1 MHPARSHATRGSGD
15 AEGGNSITVFNLG
28 NEKDV
33 LPSLPSQNAAH
44 TDFTTDF
51 TVRLCLQ
58 KWGEKRGKERPGA
71 FWTLPSA
78 ISPRSFPIVPEPSH
92 AAPPKGITGSG
103 TG

>member
-1 MHPARSHATRGSGD
+1 MGLLFRCIQLSHTLCGAAVVLRG
-15 AEGGNSITVFNLG
+15 ANSITVFNLG

-58 KWGEKRGKERPGA
+58 KWGGEVGDEMITMLA
-71 FWTLPSA
+71 NIFSA
-78 ISPRSFPIVPEPSH
+78 LFLRQLCSFCC
-92 AAPPKGITGSG
+92 G
-103 TG
+103 